1 MPSKSYNTVEPS
13 SFCVMKNKSNDHS
26 PREDYMQEECL
37 HLNKNKQGN
46 MRGSHYLLSYPSS
59 LQSGIIPDK
68 SGVSKLQLQT
78 CSLLC
83 LETHASGSGFSKKVF
98 LIQSNGC
105 KRSTIFFFRI
115 SGERGTKPVG

>member
-1 MPSKSYNTVEPS
+1 
-13 SFCVMKNKSNDHS
+13 MKNKSNDHS

-37 HLNKNKQGN
+37 HLNKIKQGN
-46 MRGSHYLLSYPSS
+46 MRGSHYWLSYPSS

-105 KRSTIFFFRI
+105 KRSTIFFQKKQ
-115 SGERGTKPVG
+115 TKKGPKSKGKIEQKLTSTRFL